1 MPLVS
6 VASPPC
12 PLLGDAAHVLP
23 RADGGFL
30 VVPFVLPI
38 DVPKEALGLTVA
50 EWLAVSRPILSGFGE
65 P

>member
-1 MPLVS
+1 MS
-6 VASPPC
+6 TSP
-12 PLLGDAAHVLP
+12 PLLGDVADVMP
-23 RADGGFL
+23 RANGGFL

-50 EWLAVSRPILSGFGE
+50 EWLAVAE